1 MANLHRKTITSD
13 SVCPRCTLTHED
25 AAHVAI
31 LCPCAIQ
38 VWALLG
44 LQQPHSINLLW
55 DTTTPVGLDINIW
68 PTVAL
73 AILWKL
79 WDSRN
84 ARVFRNEQHTPLDT
98 LRNIISDFTL
108 WAFRF
113 KDPVSR
119 EAAVS

>member
-1 MANLHRKTITSD
+1 RADFDQDQPHWHDLTIC
-13 SVCPRCTLTHED
+13 VNPLTHED

-84 ARVFRNEQHTPLDT
+84 ARVFRGDPL
-98 LRNIISDFTL
+98 
-108 WAFRF
+108 
-113 KDPVSR
+113 PP
-119 EAAVS
+119 